1 MEEIIFTRGTTTA
14 LNTVATSYGLE
25 NVKEAMRSF
34 SYMEHHSNIIPWQ
47 QVAKKTGAT
56 LKYLPLQPDG
66 TISLEDVR
74 QTVTPNTKSF
84 LLCKYQTYLERL
96 TL

>member
-1 MEEIIFTRGTTTA
+1 
-14 LNTVATSYGLE
+14 
-25 NVKEAMRSF
+25 
-34 SYMEHHSNIIPWQ
+34 MEHHSNIIPWQ

-74 QTVTPNTKSF
+74 QTVTPNTKIVSIMQVSNV
-84 LLCKYQTYLERL
+84 LGTINPVKKSEQSHTKMAQLWSLMVHKVHL
-96 TL
+96 T

>member
-1 MEEIIFTRGTTTA
+1 MVLKIDEGSVTSFDEIVI
-14 LNTVATSYGLE
+14 
-25 NVKEAMRSF
+25 

-84 LLCKYQTYLERL
+84 LSCMFLTYLERL